1 LAFFSPPAKTEVFL
15 YTTCNILSCKELKS
29 KQISHLKP
37 LAKGA
42 LFHSMTI
49 DLSMYNVRTDLA
61 LEAKEIAA
69 QGQPTGVI
77 PGIWSETDK
86 ADGITVTRME
96 IQTNEGA
103 QKIGK
108 MIGHYVTLEVP
119 DLRQGD
125 TTLQDKVAKT
135 FAKEFEAFLKR
146 IGINEKSS
154 VLVVGLGNWNVTPDA
169 LGPVVVENIMVTRQ
183 FFELM
188 PDQVSPGYRP
198 VSAVAPGVLG
208 TTGIESSDIVQ
219 GIVQKSK
226 PDLVIAIDALAANS
240 LDRVNTTI
248 QIADT
253 GIHPGSGIGNKR
265 KGLTKDVLG
274 VPCIAIG
281 VPTVVYAST
290 IVNNTMDMV
299 FEHMKKHTA
308 NTEPLFGVFGKM
320 EDTERL
326 QLVKEVLN
334 PLGHDLLVTPKEID
348 KFMEDIANVIASG
361 LNAALHEAVDTD
373 NVAAYTH

>member
-1 LAFFSPPAKTEVFL
+1 M
-15 YTTCNILSCKELKS
+15 EL
-29 KQISHLKP
+29 
-37 LAKGA
+37 
-42 LFHSMTI
+42 

-61 LEAKEIAA
+61 LEARDIAA
-69 QGQPTGVI
+69 QSAGETGI
-77 PGIWSETDK
+77 PGLWTESDS

-96 IQTNEGA
+96 IKDDQA
-103 QKIGK
+103 ARQIGK

-125 TTLQDKVAKT
+125 TELQDKVATT
-135 FAKEFEAFLKR
+135 FAKEFEAFLNR
-146 IGINEKSS
+146 IGFGPKKS

-169 LGPVVVENIMVTRQ
+169 LGPIVVDNVMVTRQ

-188 PDQVSPGYRP
+188 PDQVSPGYRS

-219 GIVQKSK
+219 GIVAQAK
-226 PDLVIAIDALAANS
+226 PDLIIAVDALAAKS

-265 KGLTKDVLG
+265 KGLTKDILG
-274 VPCIAIG
+274 IPCIGIG

-290 IVNNTMDMV
+290 IVNNTMDLM
-299 FEHMKKHTA
+299 FEHMKKHTE
-308 NTEPLFGVFGKM
+308 NTDPMFGAFGKM
-320 EDTERL
+320 EETERL
-326 QLVKEVLN
+326 QLVKEVLS
-334 PLGHDLLVTPKEID
+334 PLGHDLLVTPKDID
-348 KFMEDIANVIASG
+348 KFMEDIANIIASG
-361 LNAALHEAVDTD
+361 LNAALHEAIDTG

>member
-1 LAFFSPPAKTEVFL
+1 MDHE
-15 YTTCNILSCKELKS
+15 
-29 KQISHLKP
+29 
-37 LAKGA
+37 
-42 LFHSMTI
+42 
-49 DLSMYNVRTDLA
+49 LSMYNIRTDLA
-61 LEAKEIAA
+61 LEAQEIAT
-69 QGQPTGVI
+69 QGQETSAI
-77 PGIWSETDK
+77 PGVWSESES
-86 ADGITVTRME
+86 ADGISVTRME
-96 IQTNEGA
+96 IKTDQAA
-103 QKIGK
+103 QQIGK
-108 MIGHYVTLEVP
+108 MVGHYVTLEVP

-125 TTLQDKVAKT
+125 STLQDKVAT
-135 FAKEFEAFLKR
+135 SFAKEFEAFLKR
-146 IGINEKSS
+146 IGITENSS
-154 VLVVGLGNWNVTPDA
+154 VLIVGLGNLNVTPDA
-169 LGPVVVENIMVTRQ
+169 LGPVVVDNIMVTRH

-198 VSAVAPGVLG
+198 VSAIAPGVLG

-219 GIVQKSK
+219 GIVEKSK
-226 PDLVIAIDALAANS
+226 PDLIIAVDALAAKS
-240 LDRVNTTI
+240 LERVNTTI

-265 KGLTKDVLG
+265 KGLTKDILG
-274 VPCIAIG
+274 VPVIGIG

-290 IVNNTMDMV
+290 IVNNTMDLV
-299 FEHMKKHTA
+299 FEHMKKHTE
-308 NTEPLFGVFGKM
+308 NTDPLFGVFGKM
-320 EDTERL
+320 EETERL